1 MMIGRGYKLSG
12 TIEAKMDL
20 SINSGSGIN
29 EGIFTFDFDNGRKFF
44 YTTATG

>member
-29 EGIFTFDFDNGRKFF
+29 EGIFTVEFDNGRKFF